1 MTRTNTTN
9 TTATFAI
16 GSIVA
21 PKANADHE
29 YSVCGNSVLQK
40 AKVVATFPLN
50 SKGNNMQIEILAHSN
65 PAVIGKKY
73 KVNSEYFTEYVEPV
87 AAPAP
92 TTDDYIWVDAFK
104 GTDANMQ
111 CKGTQYEMN
120 TEKKYR
126 GKIALGSKG
135 FHVCANLKDVFK
147 TYDYDFKNRY
157 FKVKA
162 LVRKSD
168 YDNMNPNN
176 TTLVAKAI
184 KFVEEITDAPETLA
198 AKRASMEA

>member
-1 MTRTNTTN
+1 MTRTNT

-16 GSIVA
+16 GTIVA
-21 PKANADHE
+21 PKANADRE

-40 AKVVATFPLN
+40 AEVTAVFPVN
-50 SKGNNMQIEILAHSN
+50 AKGNNMQIKILEHSN
-65 PAVIGKKY
+65 SAVIGKKY
-73 KVNSEYFTEYVEPV
+73 KVNSEYFEAYTEPV

-92 TTDDYIWVDAFK
+92 TTDEYIWVDAFK
-104 GTDANMQ
+104 GTDKDMI

-120 TEKKYR
+120 VEKKYR
-126 GKIALGSKG
+126 GKIALGGKG
-135 FHVCANLKDVFK
+135 YHVCGRLQDVFK

-162 LVRKSD
+162 LVRKTD

-184 KFVEEITDAPETLA
+184 KFTKEITDDRETLA